1 LDPPSLLLWSSI
13 DAVRIRLGF
22 IFVLQADTLESIKAS
37 AMSRSVSF
45 TVAAVLVLFLSTMA
59 SSFVVVPTTSSSGQQ
74 HPFASSSPPVKASV
88 TQLGMIFNNK
98 NKKNGDFDLSDI
110 ETRDMTPAEMRAL
123 NAKNEEIMNAELLGM
138 TIFSLI
144 LSVPML
150 YLVWV
155 GFFSETANTV
165 DDVLPY

>member
-1 LDPPSLLLWSSI
+1 MP
-13 DAVRIRLGF
+13 
-22 IFVLQADTLESIKAS
+22 
-37 AMSRSVSF
+37 RSVSII
-45 TVAAVLVLFLSTMA
+45 VATAVLVLFLSTMV
-59 SSFVVVPTTSSSGQQ
+59 SSFVAVPSTSSSVHLLTGQQ
-74 HPFASSSPPVKASV
+74 HPFSSSSPPVGASN
-88 TQLGMIFNNK
+88 TQLNMIFNNNK

>member
-1 LDPPSLLLWSSI
+1 M
-13 DAVRIRLGF
+13 A
-22 IFVLQADTLESIKAS
+22 
-37 AMSRSVSF
+37 RSTSF
-45 TVAAVLVLFLSTMA
+45 TVTAVLVLFLSTMA
-59 SSFVVVPTTSSSGQQ
+59 SSFVVVPSTSSVHLVTGQQ
-74 HPFASSSPPVKASV
+74 HPFASSSSPVGASS
-88 TQLGMIFNNK
+88 TQLGMIFNNNK

>member
-1 LDPPSLLLWSSI
+1 
-13 DAVRIRLGF
+13 
-22 IFVLQADTLESIKAS
+22 
-37 AMSRSVSF
+37 MSRSISF
-45 TVAAVLVLFLSTMA
+45 TVTAAVLALLLSTTA
-59 SSFVVVPTTSSSGQQ
+59 SSFVVVPASTSRSSVHLSTGQQ
-74 HPFASSSPPVKASV
+74 RPFASSSPPVEACN
-88 TQLGMIFNNK
+88 TQLNMIFNNK